1 MMMIHLK
8 MQVRRLDKST
18 NERVIV
24 AMHFCDKNIPDYI
37 STFFIICYMC
47 HIILVWID
55 LPE

>member
-8 MQVRRLDKST
+8 MQVRRLGKST